1 MAGSFAFALYLTFT
15 SALIDFNV
23 ARLEPEAEEG
33 FAMLLGET
41 MVYARRSYTM
51 CLAMFMMAFTVRTT
65 GAENCGQKW
74 HMKAAVLL
82 PIASH
87 IDAWPMYLNQVSAR
101 IQFSHACHESDLFY
115 ISSF

>member
-1 MAGSFAFALYLTFT
+1 MPFDDLITTSPKNISWCISRGMAGSFAFALYLTFT

-23 ARLEPEAEEG
+23 ARLQQEAEEG

-65 GAENCGQKW
+65 GAENWGQKSE
-74 HMKAAVLL
+74 VT
-82 PIASH
+82 
-87 IDAWPMYLNQVSAR
+87 
-101 IQFSHACHESDLFY
+101 
-115 ISSF
+115 